1 MSPHSSL
8 RAAVPLSPDD
18 RTGAVSDADVASF
31 EKVRPRLFGIA
42 YRVLGSATE
51 ADDVVQDA
59 WIRWHR
65 IERAE
70 IRDTAAFLATTT
82 TRLAINIIQSARV
95 RNETQIEPAL
105 VDRADM
111 RADPMLDAQ
120 RTEALELAAD
130 MLLEKLSPAERAVYV
145 LREAFDYPYREVA
158 AALPLSEA
166 NARQLGARARRR
178 LAGEHRRPVDA
189 RGRQRF
195 LDAFRVATT
204 TGELAQLEHL
214 LMTDMTEGSRVPLAA

>member
-1 MSPHSSL
+1 MSPHGS
-8 RAAVPLSPDD
+8 
-18 RTGAVSDADVASF
+18 VSEADVASF
-31 EKVRPRLFGIA
+31 EKVRPRMFGIA

-82 TRLAINIIQSARV
+82 TRLAINIVQSARV
-95 RNETQIEPAL
+95 RHETHIEPAL
-105 VDRADM
+105 LDRVDTRAD
-111 RADPMLDAQ
+111 ATLDAQ
-120 RTEALELAAD
+120 RIEALEPAAD
-130 MLLEKLSPAERAVYV
+130 MLLGKLSPAERAVYV

-166 NARQLGARARRR
+166 NARQLVARARRR
-178 LAGEHRRPVDA
+178 LAGGHRRPVDA
-189 RGRQRF
+189 RERQRF
-195 LDAFRVATT
+195 LDAFRVAAT

-214 LMTDMTEGSRVPLAA
+214 FMTDMTEGSRVPLAA